1 MNETLKDLKKLAE
14 AELKK
19 INVKGDLTPVELD
32 NAMKAVCLIQKI
44 DEGEDPNWEM
54 NDNQYSEAMRR
65 SMAMRSSRNDR
76 GMSGHGWDPMYDDMI
91 MRGRSMDLYRG
102 MNDLPDRWD
111 PRAHES
117 MAQRRDSETGQ
128 FMSGNGYTRGN
139 NRSSNRRMVI
149 SYDNGYS
156 GHSIDDRIVDEL
168 EHMMDSAETN
178 YEREKLNDLIR
189 YVDSKRGR

>member
-44 DEGEDPNWEM
+44 DEGEDPNWET
-54 NDNQYSEAMRR
+54 NDDQYSEAMRR

-91 MRGRSMDLYRG
+91 MRGRSMDSYHE
-102 MNDLPDRWD
+102 MNDFPDRWD
-111 PRAHES
+111 PRTHES
-117 MAQRRDSETGQ
+117 MARRRDSETGQ
-128 FMSGNGYTRGN
+128 FMSSNGYTRGN